1 MLNPKMQEAL
11 NQQINAELFSSYLYL
26 SMSAYFESQ
35 SLPGMANWMRVQAQ
49 EELMHAMKFYGFINE
64 RDGRVALAA
73 VEGPRTEWASPLEV
87 FEEAY
92 KHELKISGL
101 INRLVKLSH
110 EESDFATHSFLQWFV
125 NEQVEEEAAAKL
137 IIDRLRL
144 VGDNGVAMFML
155 DNELARRTPAPAGG
169 AAAEA
174 AG

>member
-49 EELMHAMKFYGFINE
+49 EELVHAMKFYSFINE
-64 RDGRVALAA
+64 RDGRVLLAA
-73 VEGPRTEWASPLEV
+73 VEGPRTEWSSPLEV

-92 KHELKISGL
+92 KHELKVSGL
-101 INRLVKLSH
+101 IHRLVKLAN
-110 EESDFATHSFLQWFV
+110 EENDYATHTFLQWFV

-144 VGDNGVAMFML
+144 VGDNGVALFML
-155 DNELARRTPAPAGG
+155 DNELGRRTPTPSNG
-169 AAAEA
+169 AEGAQ
-174 AG
+174 

>member
-11 NQQINAELFSSYLYL
+11 NEQINAELFSSYLYL

-35 SLPGMANWMRVQAQ
+35 SMPGMANWMRVQAQ
-49 EELMHAMKFYGFINE
+49 EELTHAMKFYAFVNE
-64 RDGRVALAA
+64 RDGRVKLGP
-73 VEGPRTEWASPLEV
+73 VEGPRTEWSSPLEV

-101 INRLVKLSH
+101 INRLVKLAI

-125 NEQVEEEAAAKL
+125 NEQVEEEAAARL
-137 IIDRLRL
+137 VIDRLRL
-144 VGDNGVAMFML
+144 VGDNGAAMYML
-155 DNELARRTPAPAGG
+155 DNELAQRTPAPAGG
-169 AAAEA
+169 EATA